1 MTIIMQVYKVF
12 SNNCEH
18 IVMLGTIGA
27 VISIQVT
34 VVMRQ
39 YLHTIADEIIAVTPE
54 MGAACVRATPK
65 DAIKL
70 VANVTGA
77 AITRGA
83 TRAAARSG
91 VSAAA
96 RVGTADLVE
105 PGLNVALANSFQIG
119 RTAALSG
126 TTIGLVG
133 GIALGVNVL
142 IESPRLLRSLYKIHR
157 KEKFDV
163 ISSTEAKR
171 QYTVETI
178 TSVNTVA
185 GGVGGAIVGQVAIPV
200 PVLGAFVGGFVG
212 VLAGKG
218 IGYLEGRAAAAMLF
232 NDDKETDLPVII
244 HCVYVPMSD

>member
-1 MTIIMQVYKVF
+1 M
-12 SNNCEH
+12 
-18 IVMLGTIGA
+18 
-27 VISIQVT
+27 
-34 VVMRQ
+34 
-39 YLHTIADEIIAVTPE
+39 
-54 MGAACVRATPK
+54 
-65 DAIKL
+65 
-70 VANVTGA
+70 
-77 AITRGA
+77 
-83 TRAAARSG
+83 
-91 VSAAA
+91 
-96 RVGTADLVE
+96 
-105 PGLNVALANSFQIG
+105 
-119 RTAALSG
+119 
-126 TTIGLVG
+126 VG

-185 GGVGGAIVGQVAIPV
+185 GGVGGAIIGQVAIPV
-200 PVLGAFVGGFVG
+200 PVLGAFVGGFGG

-218 IGYLEGRAAAAMLF
+218 IGYLEGSLRAAAAVLF